1 MAAPGGN
8 PGDDR
13 VTSPRPGS
21 PADHPFNGYVAPL
34 FDYCLELLHDHVA
47 AADAVQQVL
56 IAAEPQSGPVP
67 EPESLRPQ
75 LYRLARRECQQRQPG
90 QPGPVT
96 GWEGSLGR
104 PGSEDDTEVISLADL
119 AAETRERDTLRL
131 AEGALAEL
139 PERDREVLSLSFR
152 HGIGRRDL
160 AAILGESSLQVR
172 MAVAGAIS
180 RFEKASAVAAAI
192 SPGSRPD
199 CADLDK
205 LLSGWEPTW
214 PGPASRLRNRVARHI
229 HSCWMCA
236 ESLDD
241 LAVSAEW
248 LSVVPLAYLAP
259 GLRWRIDS
267 AFDAAAGA
275 YRSGAP
281 ARIWPAAVPAPAR
294 LPRVGRPRAV
304 VALSAAAA
312 IAVAAGI
319 TIYQIQPHSGV
330 NPNLTAANVARG
342 GARAPRLDGPALRQ
356 PPGAR
361 HGALRASVPVIADLY
376 PRTAGV
382 PPILIPPSQ
391 RHGSPPGPQPS
402 TTGTGPGPTG
412 SLSPPPSKSPK
423 PTTSPSTSPT
433 GTPSPSPTTTSPSP
447 SPSPTTTSPSP
458 SPSPTT
464 TSPSPSPTT
473 TSPSPSA
480 SPTSPAPS
488 PS

>member
-1 MAAPGGN
+1 MAAPGGTS
-8 PGDDR
+8 GDDR
-13 VTSPRPGS
+13 VTSARPGS
-21 PADHPFNGYVAPL
+21 PADHPFSGYVAPL
-34 FDYCLELLHDHVA
+34 FDYCLELLHDRVA
-47 AADAVQQVL
+47 AADAVQQALV
-56 IAAEPQSGPVP
+56 AAEPQSGPVP
-67 EPESLRPQ
+67 EPASLRPQ

-90 QPGPVT
+90 QAVPA
-96 GWEGSLGR
+96 GWEASLDR
-104 PGSEDDTEVISLADL
+104 PGSEDDTEDISLADL

-160 AAILGESSLQVR
+160 AAILGENSVQVR

-180 RFEKASAVAAAI
+180 RFEKASAVAATI

-199 CADLDK
+199 CPDLDK
-205 LLSGWEPTW
+205 LLWGWEPTW
-214 PGPASRLRNRVARHI
+214 PEATSRLRNRVARHI
-229 HSCWMCA
+229 HSCWLCA

-248 LSVVPLAYLAP
+248 LSVVPLAYLSP
-259 GLRWRIDS
+259 ELRWRIDS
-267 AFDAAAGA
+267 AFDAEAGA
-275 YRSGAP
+275 YRSGADG
-281 ARIWPAAVPAPAR
+281 RVWSAAGPAPAR
-294 LPRVGRPRAV
+294 LAHVGRPRAV
-304 VALSAAAA
+304 VAFSAAAA

-319 TIYQIQPHSGV
+319 MVYQIQPHSGGV

-356 PPGAR
+356 PPGGR

-376 PRTAGV
+376 PRTSGV
-382 PPILIPPSQ
+382 PPILVPPSQ
-391 RHGSPPGPQPS
+391 RHGSPPGPQPPPA
-402 TTGTGPGPTG
+402 GTGPGPSG
-412 SLSPPPSKSPK
+412 SLSPRPSKSPK

-488 PS
+488 SS